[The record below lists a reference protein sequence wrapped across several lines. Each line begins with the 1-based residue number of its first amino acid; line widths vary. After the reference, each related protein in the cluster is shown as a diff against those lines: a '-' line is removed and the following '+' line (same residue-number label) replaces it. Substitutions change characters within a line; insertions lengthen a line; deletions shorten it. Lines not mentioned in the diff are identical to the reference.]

1 MLVSEG
7 AARALFVSTRR
18 RSRSERL
25 QVEDVVV
32 HRVGGERRVE
42 EHQRPGGL
50 DHPAHQVK
58 PIADHRTRGAV
69 TRHRHRG
76 QRAPRI
82 RQRVVRLDGSKRA
95 DELLGGDF
103 TAGHVD
109 NAAVGA
115 RDASAAS
122 GGHPLL
128 GSIPRVREGVVLL
141 DHIRVRGG
149 QDEALAGA
157 SADDVNLAVDRGG
170 ERVIARHRHRLA
182 GLPLVRGRVVH
193 FVDAENPGGSE
204 GGEERVL

>member
-1 MLVSEG
+1 MLVSEVAD
-7 AARALFVSTRR
+7 AALRRGRR
-18 RSRSERL
+18 RSRSERP

-32 HRVGGERRVE
+32 HGVGCERRVE
-42 EHQRPGGL
+42 EYQRPGGL

-58 PIADHRTRGAV
+58 AVADHRTRGAV

-76 QRAPRI
+76 QLDPRI
-82 RQRVVRLDGSKRA
+82 RQRVVRLDRSKRA
-95 DELLGGDF
+95 DELLRGYF
-103 TAGHVD
+103 TPGHID
-109 NAAVGA
+109 EAAVGA
-115 RDASAAS
+115 RDAAAAS

-141 DHIRVRGG
+141 DHIGVRGG

-157 SADDVNLAVDRGG
+157 AADDVDLAVDGGG

-193 FVDAENPGGSE
+193 FVDAEHPRGSE

>member
-1 MLVSEG
+1 MLVSE
-7 AARALFVSTRR
+7 ACRCSLRR
-18 RSRSERL
+18 GRRHRRIERP

-32 HRVGGERRVE
+32 HRVGCERRVE
-42 EHQRPGGL
+42 KHQRPGRL

-58 PIADHRTRGAV
+58 AIVDHRTRGAV
-69 TRHRHRG
+69 ARHRHRG
-76 QRAPRI
+76 QLDPRI
-82 RQRVVRLDGSKRA
+82 RQRVVRLDRSIRA
-95 DELLGGDF
+95 DELLGGHF

-109 NAAVGA
+109 EAAVGA
-115 RDASAAS
+115 RDAAAAS

-157 SADDVNLAVDRGG
+157 AADDVDLAVDGGG

-193 FVDAENPGGSE
+193 FVDAEHPRGSE